1 MTDAARAIKPCPFC
15 GSKADFEYDPWN
27 DEDQSGDDGSG
38 YVECSACDASISG
51 YVDDVIEKWNSRP
64 SKPTCQT
71 CKHRDAGG
79 YCNSDKLQ
87 EDWGNCTEDQKSDM
101 LLYSFMESGRFWT
114 GPNFGCIHHAEK
126 GLTTL
131 TATPHKA

>member
-1 MTDAARAIKPCPFC
+1 MTETA
-15 GSKADFEYDPWN
+15 
-27 DEDQSGDDGSG
+27 
-38 YVECSACDASISG
+38 
-51 YVDDVIEKWNSRP
+51 
-64 SKPTCQT
+64 KPTCST

-87 EDWGNCTEDQKSDM
+87 EDWGHCTEDQKSDM

-114 GPNFGCIHHAEK
+114 GPNFGCIHHAGK

-131 TATPHKA
+131 TASPHKA